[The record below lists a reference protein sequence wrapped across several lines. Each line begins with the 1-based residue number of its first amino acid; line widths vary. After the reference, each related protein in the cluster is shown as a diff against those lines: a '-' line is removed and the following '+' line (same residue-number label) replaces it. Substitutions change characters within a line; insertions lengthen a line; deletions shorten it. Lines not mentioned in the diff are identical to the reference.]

1 MEMISQKKD
10 VFEISGSHTGSPTK
24 IIKNAMLDLLVI
36 AHLAD
41 IIYQ

>member
-1 MEMISQKKD
+1 MISQKKD
-10 VFEISGSHTGSPTK
+10 VFEISGKSHTGSPTK